1 MTQHPA
7 RIMHPHTG
15 VQAHG
20 VCVSEAGCTDIY
32 IRNPY
37 RAGRPVDRYLFFAL
51 FMLFPSY
58 EGNGLHSG
66 GLAPVRLH

>member
-7 RIMHPHTG
+7 RILVYRRTG
-15 VQAHG
+15 WS

>member
-1 MTQHPA
+1 MSLK
-7 RIMHPHTG
+7 
-15 VQAHG
+15 QA
-20 VCVSEAGCTDIY
+20 AQIY
-32 IRNPY
+32 ILNPY
-37 RAGRPVDRYLFFAL
+37 RAGHPVDRYLSFAL